1 MFKRGAKVSQNF
13 FFHNLGSNILM
24 INYSNPYLKCKDV
37 IFTPLFCVV
46 LPLIIIMKSLK
57 HLNKYFYRYRY
68 RLILGML
75 FVIISNLFSAF
86 PAKAVSLAIDLLLD
100 NLYTYKLFESTN
112 LQVAVSLNVTK
123 VVLIFAVLIIAFA
136 LIRGF
141 FMFLMRQSIIVMSR
155 LIEYDLKNE
164 VFNHYQLLSPSFYRK
179 NNTGDLMARISEDVS
194 RVRMYIGP
202 AIMYFTNLTATFL
215 VVIPIMFAV
224 HAKLAIF
231 VLLPLPVLSYAIF
244 RINNTINKRS
254 DAIQNQLSKL
264 TGFAQE
270 TFSGIR
276 VIKAFGAEANFRS
289 DFEKE
294 VNEYQK
300 RSMSLAKVDAT
311 FFPLMLFLTGLST
324 LITVFLG
331 GIFVLRGE
339 ISIGNITEFVI
350 YVNLLTWPVAS
361 LGWTSSLV
369 QRAAASQERLNE
381 FLHTQPEIVNP
392 SNFPFH
398 FQKQIELKDVDF
410 RYEGKNDFALRGIN
424 LLLQKGKTLA
434 VLGTTGSGKSTL
446 VQLLLRTM
454 DVTNGSISI
463 DGKNIKEINLN
474 DYKSHIGYAPQDVFL
489 FSDSIANNIAFGVS
503 QLEPDLNAKVETAA
517 KQAALLSSIQEFPE
531 GMNTMIGERGVTL
544 SGGQK
549 QRVSIAR
556 ALIKNPDLLIF
567 DDCFSAVDTKT
578 ESEILINLKQLML
591 NKTVV
596 IISHRVSTVKDADH
610 IILLNQGE
618 IIEQGTHDALLL
630 LNGSYKDLYQSQL
643 LEEID

>member
-1 MFKRGAKVSQNF
+1 
-13 FFHNLGSNILM
+13 M

-37 IFTPLFCVV
+37 IFTPLFCVA
-46 LPLIIIMKSLK
+46 LPLTITMKSLK

-100 NLYTYKLFESTN
+100 NLNTYKLFESTN
-112 LQVAVSLNVTK
+112 LQDAVSLNVTK
-123 VVLIFAVLIIAFA
+123 VVLFFAVLIIAFA

-164 VFNHYQLLSPSFYRK
+164 VFYHYQLLSPSFYRK

-202 AIMYFTNLTATFL
+202 AIMYFTNFTATFL
-215 VVIPIMFAV
+215 VIIPIMFSV
-224 HAKLAIF
+224 HAKLAIL
-231 VLLPLPVLSYAIF
+231 VLLPLPILSYAIF

-339 ISIGNITEFVI
+339 ITIGNITEFVI

-392 SNFPFH
+392 SNTPFH
-398 FQKQIELKDVDF
+398 FQKQIELIDVDF
-410 RYEGKNDFALRGIN
+410 RYEGKNDYALRDIN
-424 LLLQKGKTLA
+424 LTLQKGKTLA
-434 VLGTTGSGKSTL
+434 ILGTTGSGKSTL

-454 DVTNGSISI
+454 DVTNGSICV
-463 DGKNIKEINLN
+463 DGKNIKEINLI

-503 QLEPDLNAKVETAA
+503 QLAPDLNAKVETAA
-517 KQAALLSSIQEFPE
+517 IQAALLSSIQEFPE

-578 ESEILINLKQLML
+578 ESEILINLKQLMR

-630 LNGSYKDLYQSQL
+630 LNGSYTDLYQSQL

>member
-1 MFKRGAKVSQNF
+1 
-13 FFHNLGSNILM
+13 M
-24 INYSNPYLKCKDV
+24 ISYSYAYLKYTDA
-37 IFTPLFCVV
+37 IFTPLFCVA
-46 LPLIIIMKSLK
+46 LPLSIKMKSLK
-57 HLNKYFYRYRY
+57 HLNKYFYKYRY

-100 NLYTYKLFESTN
+100 NLNIYKLFEFTN
-112 LQVAVSLNVTK
+112 LQDAVSLKVTK
-123 VVLIFAVLIIAFA
+123 VVLFFAVLIIVFA

-155 LIEYDLKNE
+155 LIEFDLKNE
-164 VFNHYQLLSPSFYRK
+164 VFNHYQNLSPAFYRK

-215 VVIPIMFAV
+215 VIIPIMFAV
-224 HAKLAIF
+224 HAKLAMF
-231 VLLPLPVLSYAIF
+231 VLLPLPILSYAIF

-270 TFSGIR
+270 TYSGIR

-294 VNEYQK
+294 VIEYQK
-300 RSMSLAKVDAT
+300 RSMSLARVDAT

-331 GIFVLRGE
+331 GVFVLRGE
-339 ISIGNITEFVI
+339 ITIGNITEFVI

-369 QRAAASQERLNE
+369 QRAAASQVRLNE
-381 FLHTQPEIVNP
+381 FLHTQPEIVNS
-392 SNFPFH
+392 SNIPFH
-398 FQKQIELKDVDF
+398 FQTQIELKGVDF
-410 RYEGKNDFALRGIN
+410 RYEGKNDFALRNIN
-424 LLLQKGKTLA
+424 LKLHKGKTLA

-454 DVTNGSISI
+454 DVTNGSICI

-489 FSDSIANNIAFGVS
+489 FSDSIANNIAFGIS
-503 QLEPDLNAKVETAA
+503 QLEPDLNAKIASAA

-556 ALIKNPDLLIF
+556 ALIKNPELLIF
-567 DDCFSAVDTKT
+567 DDCLSAVDTKT
-578 ESEILINLKQLML
+578 ESEILSNLKQLMRH
-591 NKTVV
+591 KTAI

-630 LNGSYKDLYQSQL
+630 LNGSYTELYQSQL
-643 LEEID
+643 LEEIT

>member
-1 MFKRGAKVSQNF
+1 
-13 FFHNLGSNILM
+13 
-24 INYSNPYLKCKDV
+24 
-37 IFTPLFCVV
+37 
-46 LPLIIIMKSLK
+46 
-57 HLNKYFYRYRY
+57 
-68 RLILGML
+68 ML

-100 NLYTYKLFESTN
+100 NLTTYKLFEST
-112 LQVAVSLNVTK
+112 QIQTMVSRSVTR
-123 VVLIFAVLIIAFA
+123 VVLFFAALIIVFA

-164 VFNHYQLLSPSFYRK
+164 VFNHYQQLSPAFYRK

-224 HAKLAIF
+224 HAKLALF
-231 VLLPLPVLSYAIF
+231 VLLPLPILSYTIF

-254 DAIQNQLSKL
+254 DAIQSQLSNI

-270 TFSGIR
+270 TYSGIR
-276 VIKAFGAEANFRS
+276 VIKAFGAETNFRL

-294 VNEYQK
+294 ANEYKK

-339 ISIGNITEFVI
+339 ITLGNITEFVI
-350 YVNLLTWPVAS
+350 YVNLLTWPVTS

-392 SNFPFH
+392 SIEPFV
-398 FQKQIELKDVDF
+398 FNDKIEFKQVSF
-410 RYEGKNDFALRGIN
+410 RYEGKIDYALKGIN
-424 LLLQKGKTLA
+424 ITLQKGKTLA

-446 VQLLLRTM
+446 VQLLLRMM
-454 DVTNGSISI
+454 DVTEGVISV
-463 DGKNIKEINLN
+463 DGKNLKEINLH
-474 DYKSHIGYAPQDVFL
+474 DFKKHIGYAPQDVFL

-503 QLEPDLNAKVETAA
+503 KTEPDLKQKIELAA
-517 KQAALLSSIQEFPE
+517 HQAALLLSIKEFTE
-531 GMNTMIGERGVTL
+531 GMDTMIGERGVTL

-556 ALIKNPDLLIF
+556 SLIKNPELLIF
-567 DDCFSAVDTKT
+567 DDCLSAVDTKT
-578 ESEILINLKQLML
+578 EAEILGNLRKVMRE
-591 NKTVV
+591 KTAI

-610 IILLNQGE
+610 IIVLDNGE
-618 IIEQGTHDALLL
+618 IVEQGTHNSLMI
-630 LNGSYKDLYQSQL
+630 LNARYAELYQSQL
-643 LEEID
+643 LEEIA

>member
-123 VVLIFAVLIIAFA
+123 VVLFFAVLIIAFA

-531 GMNTMIGERGVTL
+531 GMNTIIGERGVTL

>member
-1 MFKRGAKVSQNF
+1 
-13 FFHNLGSNILM
+13 M

-37 IFTPLFCVV
+37 IFTPLFCVA
-46 LPLIIIMKSLK
+46 LPLTITMKSLK

-100 NLYTYKLFESTN
+100 NLNTYKLFESTN
-112 LQVAVSLNVTK
+112 LQDAVSLNVTK
-123 VVLIFAVLIIAFA
+123 VVLFFAFLIIAFA

-164 VFNHYQLLSPSFYRK
+164 VFYHYQLLSPSFYRK

-215 VVIPIMFAV
+215 VIIPIMFSV
-224 HAKLAIF
+224 HAKLAIL
-231 VLLPLPVLSYAIF
+231 VLLPLPILSYAIF

-294 VNEYQK
+294 VNEFQK

-331 GIFVLRGE
+331 GIFVIRGE
-339 ISIGNITEFVI
+339 ITIGNITEFVI

-392 SNFPFH
+392 SNTPFH
-398 FQKQIELKDVDF
+398 FQKLIELIDVDF
-410 RYEGKNDFALRGIN
+410 RYEGKNDYALRDIN
-424 LLLQKGKTLA
+424 LTLQKGKTLA
-434 VLGTTGSGKSTL
+434 ILGTTGSGKSTL

-454 DVTNGSISI
+454 DVTNGSICV
-463 DGKNIKEINLN
+463 DGKNIKEINLI

-503 QLEPDLNAKVETAA
+503 QLAPDLNAKVETAA

-578 ESEILINLKQLML
+578 ESEILINLKQIMR

-630 LNGSYKDLYQSQL
+630 LNGSYTDLYQSQL
-643 LEEID
+643 LEEMD

>member
-1 MFKRGAKVSQNF
+1 
-13 FFHNLGSNILM
+13 M

-37 IFTPLFCVV
+37 IFTPLFCVA
-46 LPLIIIMKSLK
+46 LPLTITMKSLK

-100 NLYTYKLFESTN
+100 NLKTYKLFESTN
-112 LQVAVSLNVTK
+112 LQDAVSLNVTK
-123 VVLIFAVLIIAFA
+123 VVLFFAVLIIAFA

-164 VFNHYQLLSPSFYRK
+164 VFYHYQLLSPSFYRK

-215 VVIPIMFAV
+215 VIIPIMFSV
-224 HAKLAIF
+224 HAKLAIL
-231 VLLPLPVLSYAIF
+231 VLLPLPILSYAIF

-324 LITVFLG
+324 LITVFIG

-339 ISIGNITEFVI
+339 ITIGNITEFVI

-392 SNFPFH
+392 SNTPFR
-398 FQKQIELKDVDF
+398 FQKQIELKDVYF
-410 RYEGKNDFALRGIN
+410 RYEGKNDFALRDIN
-424 LLLQKGKTLA
+424 LTLQKGKTLA
-434 VLGTTGSGKSTL
+434 ILGTTGSGKSTL

-454 DVTNGSISI
+454 DVTNGSICV
-463 DGKNIKEINLN
+463 DGKNIKEINLI

-503 QLEPDLNAKVETAA
+503 QLAPDLNAKVETAA

-578 ESEILINLKQLML
+578 ESEILINLKQIMR

-630 LNGSYKDLYQSQL
+630 LNGSYTDLYQSQL

>member
-1 MFKRGAKVSQNF
+1 
-13 FFHNLGSNILM
+13 
-24 INYSNPYLKCKDV
+24 
-37 IFTPLFCVV
+37 
-46 LPLIIIMKSLK
+46 
-57 HLNKYFYRYRY
+57 
-68 RLILGML
+68 ML

-100 NLYTYKLFESTN
+100 NLNIYKLFEFTN
-112 LQVAVSLNVTK
+112 LQDAVSLKVTK
-123 VVLIFAVLIIAFA
+123 VVLFFAVLIIVFA

-155 LIEYDLKNE
+155 LIEFDLKNE
-164 VFNHYQLLSPSFYRK
+164 VFNHYQNLSPAFYRK

-215 VVIPIMFAV
+215 VIIPIMFAV
-224 HAKLAIF
+224 HAKLAMF
-231 VLLPLPVLSYAIF
+231 VLLPLPILSYAIF

-270 TFSGIR
+270 TYSGIR
-276 VIKAFGAEANFRS
+276 VIKAFGAEVNFRS

-294 VNEYQK
+294 VKEYQK
-300 RSMSLAKVDAT
+300 RSMSLARVDAT

-339 ISIGNITEFVI
+339 ITIGNITEFVI
-350 YVNLLTWPVAS
+350 YVNLLIWPVAS

-392 SNFPFH
+392 SNVPFY
-398 FQKQIELKDVDF
+398 FQTQIEFKGVNF
-410 RYEGKNDFALRGIN
+410 RYEGKNDYAIRDIN
-424 LLLQKGKTLA
+424 LTLQKGKTLA

-454 DVTNGSISI
+454 DVTNGSICI
-463 DGKNIKEINLN
+463 DGTNIKEINLN

-503 QLEPDLNAKVETAA
+503 QLEPDLDAKVASAA

-556 ALIKNPDLLIF
+556 ALIKNPELLIF
-567 DDCFSAVDTKT
+567 DDCLSAVDTKT
-578 ESEILINLKQLML
+578 ESEILGNLKQLMRY
-591 NKTVV
+591 KTAI

-610 IILLNQGE
+610 IIVLNQGE

-630 LNGSYKDLYQSQL
+630 LNGSYTDLYQSQL
-643 LEEID
+643 LEEIA

>member
-1 MFKRGAKVSQNF
+1 
-13 FFHNLGSNILM
+13 M
-24 INYSNPYLKCKDV
+24 INYSNTYLKCNDV
-37 IFTPLFCVV
+37 IFTPLFCVA
-46 LPLIIIMKSLK
+46 LPLTITMKSLK

-100 NLYTYKLFESTN
+100 NLNTYKLFESTN
-112 LQVAVSLNVTK
+112 LQDAVSLNVTK
-123 VVLIFAVLIIAFA
+123 VVLFFAVLIIAFA

-164 VFNHYQLLSPSFYRK
+164 VFYHYQLLSPSFYRK

-215 VVIPIMFAV
+215 VIIPIMFSV
-224 HAKLAIF
+224 HIKLAIL
-231 VLLPLPVLSYAIF
+231 VLLPLPILSYAIF

-331 GIFVLRGE
+331 GIFVIRGE
-339 ISIGNITEFVI
+339 ITIGNITEFVI

-392 SNFPFH
+392 SNTPFH
-398 FQKQIELKDVDF
+398 FQKQIELIDVDF
-410 RYEGKNDFALRGIN
+410 RYEGKNDYALRDIN
-424 LLLQKGKTLA
+424 LTLQKGKTLA
-434 VLGTTGSGKSTL
+434 ILGTTGSGKSTL

-454 DVTNGSISI
+454 DVTNGSICV
-463 DGKNIKEINLN
+463 DGKNIKEINLI

-503 QLEPDLNAKVETAA
+503 QLAPDLNAKVETAA

-578 ESEILINLKQLML
+578 ESEILINLKQIMR

-630 LNGSYKDLYQSQL
+630 LNGSYTDLYQSQL

>member
-1 MFKRGAKVSQNF
+1 
-13 FFHNLGSNILM
+13 M

-37 IFTPLFCVV
+37 IFTPLFCVA
-46 LPLIIIMKSLK
+46 LPLTITMKSLK

-100 NLYTYKLFESTN
+100 NLNTYKLFESTN
-112 LQVAVSLNVTK
+112 LQDAVSLNVTK
-123 VVLIFAVLIIAFA
+123 VVLFFAVLIIAFA

-164 VFNHYQLLSPSFYRK
+164 VFYHYQLLSPSFYRK

-215 VVIPIMFAV
+215 VIIPIMFSV
-224 HAKLAIF
+224 HAKLAIL
-231 VLLPLPVLSYAIF
+231 VLLPLPILSYAIF

-339 ISIGNITEFVI
+339 ITIGNITEFVI

-392 SNFPFH
+392 SNTPFH

-410 RYEGKNDFALRGIN
+410 RYEGKNDYALRDIN
-424 LLLQKGKTLA
+424 LTLQKGKTLA
-434 VLGTTGSGKSTL
+434 ILGTTGSGKSTL

-454 DVTNGSISI
+454 DVTNGSICV
-463 DGKNIKEINLN
+463 DGKNIKEINLI

-503 QLEPDLNAKVETAA
+503 QLAPDLNAKVETAA

-578 ESEILINLKQLML
+578 ESEILINLKQLMR

-630 LNGSYKDLYQSQL
+630 LNGSYTDLYQSQL

>member
-1 MFKRGAKVSQNF
+1 
-13 FFHNLGSNILM
+13 
-24 INYSNPYLKCKDV
+24 
-37 IFTPLFCVV
+37 
-46 LPLIIIMKSLK
+46 
-57 HLNKYFYRYRY
+57 
-68 RLILGML
+68 ML

-100 NLYTYKLFESTN
+100 NLNIYKLFEFTN
-112 LQVAVSLNVTK
+112 LQDAVSLKVTK
-123 VVLIFAVLIIAFA
+123 VVLVFAVLIIVFA

-155 LIEYDLKNE
+155 LIEFDLKNE
-164 VFNHYQLLSPSFYRK
+164 VFNHYQNLSPAFYRK

-215 VVIPIMFAV
+215 VIIPIMFAV
-224 HAKLAIF
+224 HAKLAMF
-231 VLLPLPVLSYAIF
+231 VLLPLPILSYAIF

-270 TFSGIR
+270 TYSGIR

-294 VNEYQK
+294 VIEYQK
-300 RSMSLAKVDAT
+300 RSMSLARVDAT

-331 GIFVLRGE
+331 GVFVLRGE
-339 ISIGNITEFVI
+339 ITIGNITEFVI

-381 FLHTQPEIVNP
+381 FLHTQPEIVNS
-392 SNFPFH
+392 SNIPFH
-398 FQKQIELKDVDF
+398 FQTQIELKGVDF
-410 RYEGKNDFALRGIN
+410 RYEGKNDFALRNIN
-424 LLLQKGKTLA
+424 LKLHKGKTLA

-454 DVTNGSISI
+454 DVTNGSICI

-489 FSDSIANNIAFGVS
+489 FSDSIANNIAFGIS
-503 QLEPDLNAKVETAA
+503 QLEPDLNAKIASAA

-556 ALIKNPDLLIF
+556 ALIKNPELLIF
-567 DDCFSAVDTKT
+567 DDCLSAVDTKT
-578 ESEILINLKQLML
+578 ESEILSNLKQLMRH
-591 NKTVV
+591 KTAI

-630 LNGSYKDLYQSQL
+630 LNGSYTELYQSQL
-643 LEEID
+643 LEEIT

>member
-1 MFKRGAKVSQNF
+1 
-13 FFHNLGSNILM
+13 M

-37 IFTPLFCVV
+37 IFTPLFCVA
-46 LPLIIIMKSLK
+46 LP
-57 HLNKYFYRYRY
+57 
-68 RLILGML
+68 
-75 FVIISNLFSAF
+75 AF

-100 NLYTYKLFESTN
+100 NLNTYKLFESTN
-112 LQVAVSLNVTK
+112 LQDAVSLNVTK
-123 VVLIFAVLIIAFA
+123 VVLFFAVLIIAFA

-164 VFNHYQLLSPSFYRK
+164 VFYHYQLLSPSFYRK

-215 VVIPIMFAV
+215 VIIPIMFSV
-224 HAKLAIF
+224 HAKLAIL
-231 VLLPLPVLSYAIF
+231 VLLPLPILSYAIF

-339 ISIGNITEFVI
+339 ITIGNITEFVI

-392 SNFPFH
+392 SNTPFH
-398 FQKQIELKDVDF
+398 FQKQIDLKDVDF
-410 RYEGKNDFALRGIN
+410 RYEGKNDYALRDIN
-424 LLLQKGKTLA
+424 LTLQKGKTLA
-434 VLGTTGSGKSTL
+434 ILGTTGSGKSTL

-454 DVTNGSISI
+454 DITNGSICV
-463 DGKNIKEINLN
+463 DGKNIKEINLI

-503 QLEPDLNAKVETAA
+503 QLAPDLNAKVETAA

-578 ESEILINLKQLML
+578 ESEILINLKQLMR

-630 LNGSYKDLYQSQL
+630 LNGSYTDLYQSQL

>member
-1 MFKRGAKVSQNF
+1 MFSC
-13 FFHNLGSNILM
+13 SYSDLM
-24 INYSNPYLKCKDV
+24 QTDAT
-37 IFTPLFCVV
+37 FTPLFCVA
-46 LPLIIIMKSLK
+46 LLTLFKMKSLK
-57 HLNKYFYRYRY
+57 HLNKYFYKYRY
-68 RLILGML
+68 RLLLGML

-100 NLYTYKLFESTN
+100 NLTTYKLFESTQ
-112 LQVAVSLNVTK
+112 LQIKVSQSVTK
-123 VVLIFAVLIIAFA
+123 VVLFFAVLIIVFA

-164 VFNHYQLLSPSFYRK
+164 VFNHYQQLSPAFYRK

-224 HAKLAIF
+224 HAKLALF
-231 VLLPLPVLSYAIF
+231 VLLPLPILSYAIF

-254 DAIQNQLSKL
+254 DAIQSQLSNI

-270 TFSGIR
+270 TYSGIR
-276 VIKAFGAEANFRS
+276 VIKAFGAETNFRL

-294 VNEYQK
+294 ADEYKK

-339 ISIGNITEFVI
+339 ITLGNITEFVI
-350 YVNLLTWPVAS
+350 YVNLLTWPVTS

-381 FLHTQPEIVNP
+381 FLHTQPEIINP
-392 SNFPFH
+392 SVEPFS
-398 FQKQIELKDVDF
+398 FNDKIEFEQVSF
-410 RYEGKNDFALRGIN
+410 RYEGKTDYALKGIN
-424 LLLQKGKTLA
+424 ITLQKGKTLA

-446 VQLLLRTM
+446 VQLLLRMM
-454 DVTNGSISI
+454 DVTEGGISI
-463 DGKNIKEINLN
+463 DGKNLKEINLH
-474 DYKSHIGYAPQDVFL
+474 DFKKHIGYAPQDVFL
-489 FSDSIANNIAFGVS
+489 FSDSIANNIAFGM
-503 QLEPDLNAKVETAA
+503 LKTAPDLKQKIELAA
-517 KQAALLSSIQEFPE
+517 HQAALLSSIKEFPD
-531 GMNTMIGERGVTL
+531 GMDTMIGERGVTL

-556 ALIKNPDLLIF
+556 SLIKSPELLIF
-567 DDCFSAVDTKT
+567 DDCLSAVDTKT
-578 ESEILINLKQLML
+578 EAEILSNLRKVMRE
-591 NKTVV
+591 KTAI

-610 IILLNQGE
+610 IIVLDNGE
-618 IIEQGTHDALLL
+618 IVEQGTHNSLMI
-630 LNGSYKDLYQSQL
+630 LNARYAELYQSQL
-643 LEEID
+643 LEEIA

>member
-1 MFKRGAKVSQNF
+1 
-13 FFHNLGSNILM
+13 
-24 INYSNPYLKCKDV
+24 
-37 IFTPLFCVV
+37 
-46 LPLIIIMKSLK
+46 
-57 HLNKYFYRYRY
+57 
-68 RLILGML
+68 
-75 FVIISNLFSAF
+75 
-86 PAKAVSLAIDLLLD
+86 
-100 NLYTYKLFESTN
+100 
-112 LQVAVSLNVTK
+112 
-123 VVLIFAVLIIAFA
+123 
-136 LIRGF
+136 
-141 FMFLMRQSIIVMSR
+141 
-155 LIEYDLKNE
+155 
-164 VFNHYQLLSPSFYRK
+164 
-179 NNTGDLMARISEDVS
+179 MARISEDVS

-215 VVIPIMFAV
+215 VIIPIMFAV
-224 HAKLAIF
+224 HAKLAMF
-231 VLLPLPVLSYAIF
+231 VLLPLPILSYAIF

-270 TFSGIR
+270 TYSGIR
-276 VIKAFGAEANFRS
+276 VIKAFGAEVNFRS

-294 VNEYQK
+294 VKEYQK
-300 RSMSLAKVDAT
+300 RSMSLARVDAT

-339 ISIGNITEFVI
+339 ITIGNITEFVI
-350 YVNLLTWPVAS
+350 YVNLLIWPVAS

-392 SNFPFH
+392 SNVPFY
-398 FQKQIELKDVDF
+398 FQTQIEFKGVNF
-410 RYEGKNDFALRGIN
+410 RYEGKNDYAIRDIN
-424 LLLQKGKTLA
+424 LTLQKGKTLA

-454 DVTNGSISI
+454 DVTNGSICI
-463 DGKNIKEINLN
+463 DGTNIKEINLN

-489 FSDSIANNIAFGVS
+489 FSDSIANNIAFGIS
-503 QLEPDLNAKVETAA
+503 QLEPDLNAKIASAA

-556 ALIKNPDLLIF
+556 ALIKNPELLIF
-567 DDCFSAVDTKT
+567 DDCLSAVDTKT
-578 ESEILINLKQLML
+578 ESEILGNLKQLMRY
-591 NKTVV
+591 KTAI

-610 IILLNQGE
+610 IIVLNQGE

-630 LNGSYKDLYQSQL
+630 LNGSYTDLYQSQL
-643 LEEID
+643 LEEIA

>member
-1 MFKRGAKVSQNF
+1 
-13 FFHNLGSNILM
+13 M

-37 IFTPLFCVV
+37 IFTPLFCVA
-46 LPLIIIMKSLK
+46 LPLTITMKSLK

-100 NLYTYKLFESTN
+100 NLKTYKLFESTN
-112 LQVAVSLNVTK
+112 LQDAVSLNVTK
-123 VVLIFAVLIIAFA
+123 VVLFFAVLIIAFA

-164 VFNHYQLLSPSFYRK
+164 VFYHYQLLSPSFYRK

-215 VVIPIMFAV
+215 VIIPIMFSV
-224 HAKLAIF
+224 HAKLAIL
-231 VLLPLPVLSYAIF
+231 VLLPLPILSYAIF

-324 LITVFLG
+324 LITVFIG

-339 ISIGNITEFVI
+339 ITIGNITEFVI

-392 SNFPFH
+392 SNTPFR
-398 FQKQIELKDVDF
+398 FQKQIELKDVYF
-410 RYEGKNDFALRGIN
+410 RYEGKNDFALRDIN
-424 LLLQKGKTLA
+424 LTLQKGKTLA
-434 VLGTTGSGKSTL
+434 ILGTTGSGKSTL

-454 DVTNGSISI
+454 DITNGSICV
-463 DGKNIKEINLN
+463 DGKNIKEINLI

-503 QLEPDLNAKVETAA
+503 QLAPDLNAKVETAA

-578 ESEILINLKQLML
+578 ESEILINLKQLMR

-630 LNGSYKDLYQSQL
+630 LNGSYTDLYQSQL